1 MPFWLAAF
9 ARLVPDLGEP
19 ASRRSCGSNFLCV
32 DWEYQ
37 RVTLPRGTSR
47 NIAQRLLTDAA
58 EREHWELD
66 RLRIYPD
73 GRRKVVLRRR
83 IMRVNSTLVH

>member
-1 MPFWLAAF
+1 VPFWLAAF

-32 DWEYQ
+32 EWEYQ

-66 RLRIYPD
+66 RLRLYPD

-83 IMRVNSTLVH
+83 IMRVKSTLVH